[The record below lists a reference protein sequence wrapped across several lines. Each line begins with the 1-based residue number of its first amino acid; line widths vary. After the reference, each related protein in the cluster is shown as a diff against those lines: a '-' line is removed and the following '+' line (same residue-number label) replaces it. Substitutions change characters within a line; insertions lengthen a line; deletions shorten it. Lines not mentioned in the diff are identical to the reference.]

1 MAVTSCF
8 VVYVYRSLELPQMVE
23 ALQAKHVRE
32 ITCGSNQ
39 SAAIT
44 SNGELYTWG
53 SGEDGCLGHGDTS
66 NQLKPKQV
74 REIQSTEHLYNLT
87 FAAPKKF
94 STLNVVFLIGCW
106 TTGLSC
112 HLCCLR

>member
-1 MAVTSCF
+1 
-8 VVYVYRSLELPQMVE
+8 MVE
-23 ALQAKHVRE
+23 ALQAKHIRE

-53 SGEDGCLGHGDTS
+53 SGEDGCLGHGDTA

-74 REIQSTEHLYNLT
+74 RGKLLVIMLFT
-87 FAAPKKF
+87 APKF
-94 STLNVVFLIGCW
+94 SMANVVFLSGCW
-106 TTGLSC
+106 TAGLSC
-112 HLCCLR
+112 HMYSLW

>member
-1 MAVTSCF
+1 
-8 VVYVYRSLELPQMVE
+8 MVE
-23 ALQAKHVRE
+23 ALQAKHIRE

-53 SGEDGCLGHGDTS
+53 SGEDGCLGHGDTA

-74 REIQSTEHLYNLT
+74 RRKLFVMS
-87 FAAPKKF
+87 APKF
-94 STLNVVFLIGCW
+94 SMTNVAFLIGCW
-106 TTGLSC
+106 TAGLPC
-112 HLCCLR
+112 HVYSLW